1 MRIALTRANRVLLL
15 VGLLGVLLAAAVP
28 GLAQEKPTDNMQIV
42 LEKIHA
48 DKKLVVAENLQLTEA
63 EAKAFWPVYGR
74 YQDEL
79 FLLRGRTAK
88 LITDYAAAYDQMS
101 NETAKKL
108 LDEYL
113 TIQALGLKLQQVYLP
128 KFRAVLPQVKV
139 ARYYQ
144 IENKIH
150 AALAY
155 ELGAKIPLMQSA
167 K

>member
-1 MRIALTRANRVLLL
+1 MHIAMTRANRVLLSL
-15 VGLLGVLLAAAVP
+15 GLLGAILAAGVP
-28 GLAQEKPTDNMQIV
+28 GLAQDKPTDNMQIV
-42 LEKIHA
+42 LEKIRA

-63 EAKAFWPVYGR
+63 EAKTFWPVYDR

-88 LITDYAAAYDQMS
+88 LITDYAAAYEQM
-101 NETAKKL
+101 NNATAKRL

-113 TIQALGLKLQQVYLP
+113 TIQGLGLKLQQVYLP
-128 KFRAVLPQVKV
+128 KFRAVLPEVKV

-155 ELGAKIPLMQSA
+155 ELAAKIPLITGA

>member
-1 MRIALTRANRVLLL
+1 MRIATTRASRVLPL
-15 VGLLGVLLAAAVP
+15 GLLGAILAAGVP
-28 GLAQEKPTDNMQIV
+28 GLAQDQPTDNMQIV
-42 LEKIHA
+42 VEKIRA

-63 EAKAFWPVYGR
+63 EAKAFWPIYSR

-101 NETAKKL
+101 NDTAKRL

-128 KFRAVLPQVKV
+128 KFRAVLPEVKV

-155 ELGAKIPLMQSA
+155 ELAAKIPLITGA